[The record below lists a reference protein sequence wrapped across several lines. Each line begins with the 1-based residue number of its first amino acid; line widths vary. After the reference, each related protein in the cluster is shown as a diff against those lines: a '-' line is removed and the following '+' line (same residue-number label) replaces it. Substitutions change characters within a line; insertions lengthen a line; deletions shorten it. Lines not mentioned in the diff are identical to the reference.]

1 VRHEDAG
8 SIRVIEGDQLISA
21 FGGFV
26 LWLFGLAGLVG
37 MALAVAMLFA
47 ARWPAAVWMRRRV
60 GSAAE
65 SLELAA
71 ALAER

>member
-1 VRHEDAG
+1 M
-8 SIRVIEGDQLISA
+8 ISA

-26 LWLFGLAGLVG
+26 LWLFGLAGLAG
-37 MALAVAMLFA
+37 IALAVATLLA
-47 ARWPAAVWMRRRV
+47 ARRPAEAWMRRRV
-60 GSAAE
+60 GRAAE